1 MSASPTLRRV
11 VLNAATVLLVVGAGA
26 YVVALILEGTKNPE
40 ASQVGVFIAVAA
52 LGLAVLGF
60 IAWVAASF
68 FAWIGRTVANDWAE
82 PAKAAQPVEL
92 TEEPTEDPVDTNVA
106 NEFIDLGTRFKTLA
120 RRRRELWR
128 ERPVNVKA
136 TLEIEQ
142 EMADAHRSSYNG
154 HKNNGKA
161 AVMDPV
167 HGSTTNV
174 PVDLLSEH
182 SLPYLERLDFLTRHL
197 RRLCQRAHSCGSS
210 PTELFLVFQER
221 GCVLQRRPG
230 DGSSRLHWRQQASG
244 HDAGDCGGGD
254 PHRRGLSQS
263 RSGSSQ
269 SRCSVHPPSSS
280 STVRS
285 DT

>member
-1 MSASPTLRRV
+1 MIGGAAGGGYELLSGSPVAAAAVGAMSASPTLRRF
-11 VLNAATVLLVVGAGA
+11 VLNAATVLLVVSAGA

-82 PAKAAQPVEL
+82 PAKAAQPVVL
-92 TEEPTEDPVDTNVA
+92 TEEPTEDPADTNGA

-142 EMADAHRSSYNG
+142 EMADA
-154 HKNNGKA
+154 
-161 AVMDPV
+161 
-167 HGSTTNV
+167 
-174 PVDLLSEH
+174 
-182 SLPYLERLDFLTRHL
+182 LDRIIELMGGL
-197 RRLCQRAHSCGSS
+197 GEEEAPNS
-210 PTELFLVFQER
+210 P
-221 GCVLQRRPG
+221 
-230 DGSSRLHWRQQASG
+230 
-244 HDAGDCGGGD
+244 
-254 PHRRGLSQS
+254 
-263 RSGSSQ
+263 
-269 SRCSVHPPSSS
+269 
-280 STVRS
+280 
-285 DT
+285 